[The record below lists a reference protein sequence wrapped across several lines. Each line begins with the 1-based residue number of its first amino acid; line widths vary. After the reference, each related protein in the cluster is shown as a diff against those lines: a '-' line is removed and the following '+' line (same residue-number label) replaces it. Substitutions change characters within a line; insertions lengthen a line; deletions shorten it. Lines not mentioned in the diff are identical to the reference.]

1 MPEEKPGICLRN
13 AYYMLCYILRS
24 LPEQRQEQGVGQED
38 FEHVHELFAALLGAE
53 LARLLK
59 QGLYREYCGHTDA
72 LPLLRGKV
80 DMPGTIR
87 QNMACRRLLVCE
99 YDELSE
105 DNLFNRIIK
114 TTALLL
120 IRHKEVSSARR
131 AALKKLMP
139 FLAGVGTLDAGRIPW
154 AQLHYRREN
163 RHYRLLMEL
172 CRFILEEWL
181 LTTEAGDYKLASY
194 MDEKRM
200 EVLYER
206 FLLNF
211 FVRECPWVH
220 AAAPHIR
227 WKVQEG
233 CDTAQLP
240 CMKSDMVLTC
250 GSRTLIIDAKWYT
263 NNMQGGKLHSPHL
276 YQISTYVNHYTATHP
291 QQQVSGLL
299 LYARTTAPT
308 QPKADLILQG
318 RPISAHALD
327 MGAPFEAIAAN
338 LKAIAGQL
346 GVQGAACHPHGTPPD

>member
-1 MPEEKPGICLRN
+1 MPEDKPRICLRN
-13 AYYMLCYILRS
+13 AYYMLCYALRS
-24 LPEQRQEQGVGQED
+24 LPEPGKVQGMGQED
-38 FEHVHELFAALLGAE
+38 FVQVHELFAALLGAE

-59 QGLYREYCGHTDA
+59 QGLSREYREHTDA

-80 DMPGTIR
+80 NMPGTIR
-87 QNMACRRLLVCE
+87 QNMACRHLLVCE

-114 TTALLL
+114 TAALLL
-120 IRHKEVSSARR
+120 IRHQEVSFARR

-172 CRFILEEWL
+172 CHFILEEWL
-181 LTTEAGDYKLASY
+181 LTTETGDYKLASY
-194 MDEKRM
+194 LDEKRM
-200 EVLYER
+200 ELLYER

-211 FVRECPWVH
+211 FARECPWVH
-220 AAAPHIR
+220 AAAPHIP
-227 WKVQEG
+227 WKVQED

-276 YQISTYVNHYTATHP
+276 YQISTYVNHYAATHP

-308 QPKADLILQG
+308 QPKADFTLLGKRI
-318 RPISAHALD
+318 RAHALD
-327 MGAPFEAIAAN
+327 MGEDFPSIETQLKGIAEELRA
-338 LKAIAGQL
+338 
-346 GVQGAACHPHGTPPD
+346 